1 MDYRENEH
9 AATPADNQVYHSP
22 REACRLLKCGP
33 TTLYALIR
41 KRRLPA
47 RKFGRKTL
55 ILRAD
60 IDRLL
65 ADLPMLET
73 SDVNPG

>member
-1 MDYRENEH
+1 MDYRENEY
-9 AATPADNQVYHSP
+9 AATQADDQVCHSP
-22 REACRLLKCGP
+22 REACRLLTCGP

-41 KRRLPA
+41 QRRLPA
-47 RKFGRKTL
+47 RKLGRKTL

-65 ADLPMLET
+65 ADLPRLET
-73 SDVNPG
+73 GDGKR